1 MVTDE
6 IPETELN
13 GEMFCYKRK
22 KNFHEEL
29 KKNGN
34 MKYFMTPKGHRIIRG
49 HCDLLYDPKRSRVI
63 RSRLDLLY
71 DPKGHGEL
79 FGQFDLVY
87 DPKGT
92 GSLEVAMTYFMTP
105 KVNLTFDLDID
116 LRVKHLTRQVTT
128 DVQVTL

>member
-13 GEMFCYKRK
+13 GEMFCYKRE

-34 MKYFMTPKGHRIIRG
+34 MKYFMTPKGHRVIRG
-49 HCDLLYDPKRSRVI
+49 HCDLLYDPKRSGSLVVALTYFMTPKVTVNFVVSLTLFMTPKGDGVI
-63 RSRLDLLY
+63 RGRRDLLY

-79 FGQFDLVY
+79 FGQFDLVI
-87 DPKGT
+87 DPRRSRG
-92 GSLEVAMTYFMTP
+92 
-105 KVNLTFDLDID
+105 
-116 LRVKHLTRQVTT
+116 H
-128 DVQVTL
+128 